1 MASQDYYKNM
11 DIKYL
16 EIGIALTRIDRMYP
30 GLVPFSIP
38 VLTPDLQK
46 ETQQTST
53 VIQRD
58 KSNIMNEDKDA
69 VDVSDLEITN
79 AILIEIPVE
88 LCALPGAYHNI
99 GGSFTSYHDLDTDGS
114 IVIQGAMSMT
124 GRSRIDGRL
133 KFNGNING
141 WTRYYGVRGASF
153 IGPGAITGSTSIDT
167 SGTIT
172 GRVVKHY
179 TRGYDDVRDIHGDVS
194 LPLGGKSRYIEPNS
208 RWLITFI
215 GGDIAAP
222 AVVCRLPMSA
232 GIPVTEESIQEK
244 QAKEYPE
251 INNNEYDVT
260 YPYPDQNN
268 FDEAYAERT
277 PQQAPSIVTMPSGTK
292 DEREHIT
299 DFSNLTAIAD
309 SYSVYT
315 PDTSN
320 TGFENDTDTPDSPED
335 DYEFT
340 VLNDTFNFDLEKIEI
355 KPGET
360 CTLYDDRIKDTY
372 SGTFVPIPALAD
384 ICKGALVEVKN
395 GYCNVR
401 LVSSNKYPIIGTV
414 QIHGSDQTYLVL

>member
-46 ETQQTST
+46 ETQQTSK
-53 VIQRD
+53 VVQKD
-58 KSNIMNEDKDA
+58 KSNIMNEDTAA

-99 GGSFTSYHDLDTDGS
+99 GGSFTSYHDMDTDGS

-124 GRSRIDGRL
+124 GRSKIDGRL
-133 KFNGNING
+133 RFNGNING
-141 WTRYYGVRGASF
+141 WSRYWGVRNASY
-153 IGPGAITGSTSIDT
+153 IGPSSINGSTSIDT

-179 TRGYDDVRDIHGDVS
+179 TRGYDDMRDIHGDIS
-194 LPLGGKSRYIEPNS
+194 LPLGDKSRYIEPNS

-232 GIPVTEESIQEK
+232 GIPVTEESLEER
-244 QAKEYPE
+244 QAKTYPE
-251 INNNEYDVT
+251 VNNNKYDT
-260 YPYPDQNN
+260 IRPDQNLY
-268 FDEAYAERT
+268 DEVYPERT
-277 PQQAPSIVTMPSGTK
+277 KTQAPDITTMPSSAK
-292 DEREHIT
+292 DERTSIV
-299 DFSNLTAIAD
+299 DYSNPTAIVSNYD
-309 SYSVYT
+309 IYT
-315 PDTSN
+315 PNPMDDYGDDT
-320 TGFENDTDTPDSPED
+320 ETPNSPED

-340 VLNDTFNFDLEKIEI
+340 FLNDTFHFDIERIEI
-355 KPGET
+355 RPGEIYT
-360 CTLYDDRIKDTY
+360 ISDDRMKEGYT
-372 SGTFVPIPALAD
+372 GTFTPIPALAD
-384 ICKGALVEVKN
+384 IHKGAIVTVKN
-395 GYCNVR
+395 GYCEIR
-401 LVSSNKYPIIGTV
+401 LVPSNQYPIIGTV
-414 QIHGSDQTYLVL
+414 HIHGSEPNYVVL